1 MAEPAMSVT
10 PYWELTFDADGDTD
24 GGRCDRLAAEAARRG
39 VRDLIVFAHGWNT
52 DRSAATGL
60 YSRFFAPM
68 PALAPAARIGYVGV
82 VWPSMRFPDEPIP
95 DFPRSAAAGAARCGA
110 LDGETRDALSQTFPD
125 RAAVVDRIGRLLE
138 LRPPGEAALE
148 EFGGLV
154 RLLADVAPHG
164 PQALF
169 AADTLAEGLPQDGPP
184 EMFAGPTAEVCA
196 EFARALAG
204 LDAGS
209 TLSGDPASARSLS
222 GDPASGGSVSGG
234 SEAGPERGAVVAGF
248 SLPNPWDGAH
258 ELLRQATYYAMK
270 RRAGTVGER
279 GLGPFVGRLAAIAPA
294 VRVHLVGHSFGGR
307 LVSFALR
314 GLPEGVRTVKSVT
327 LLQGAFSHYA
337 FAARLPH
344 DARAG
349 GALQGQ
355 QHRVDGPL
363 VCCHSSFD
371 AALGT
376 MYPLA
381 SRMAGDARGAVEEF
395 GVGSLLGAKWG
406 AMGHDGVQAVP
417 GTRACTLAEALAGP
431 LPASGCVN
439 VDAAAVVRRGGA
451 PAGAHSDI
459 VHPELARL
467 VLAAGRVR

>member
-1 MAEPAMSVT
+1 MADPAMSVT
-10 PYWELTFDADGDTD
+10 PYWEVAFDADGDPE
-24 GGRCDRLAAEAARRG
+24 GRRRDRLLAGVRERG

-52 DRSAATGL
+52 DRSGATRL
-60 YSRFFAPM
+60 YDRFFAPV
-68 PALAPAARIGYVGV
+68 PRLAPAARIGYVGV
-82 VWPSMRFPDEPIP
+82 LWPAMRFSDEPIP
-95 DFPRSAAAGAARCGA
+95 DFPRAVAAEPPRRPVLDKDTRHA
-110 LDGETRDALSQTFPD
+110 LLDTFPG
-125 RAAVVDRIGRLLE
+125 RAILVDQIARLLE
-138 LRPPGEAALE
+138 QQPPEEAELE
-148 EFGGLV
+148 EFGRLV
-154 RLLADVAPHG
+154 RTLVEVVPPG

-169 AADTLAEGLPQDGPP
+169 AADTVAEGVPQSEP
-184 EMFAGPTAEVCA
+184 EMFAGSSAAACE
-196 EFARALAG
+196 EFARALAE
-204 LDAGS
+204 LE
-209 TLSGDPASARSLS
+209 
-222 GDPASGGSVSGG
+222 ASGASQ
-234 SEAGPERGAVVAGF
+234 GF
-248 SLPNPWDGAH
+248 RIPNPWDGAH

-279 GLGPFVGRLAAIAPA
+279 GLGRVVGQLAKAAPG
-294 VRVHLVGHSFGGR
+294 VRVHLVGHSFGAR

-349 GALQGQ
+349 GVLQGQ
-355 QHRVDGPL
+355 QNRVDGPL
-363 VCCHSSFD
+363 VCCHSRHD

-381 SRMAGDARGAVEEF
+381 SRMAGDSRSAAEPLMGRV
-395 GVGSLLGAKWG
+395 LGAKWG

-417 GTRACTLAEALAGP
+417 GTRAYTLAEALAAK

-439 VDAAAVVRRGGA
+439 VDAAAVVRRGGP

-459 VHPELARL
+459 LHAELARL

>member
-1 MAEPAMSVT
+1 MADPAMSVT
-10 PYWELTFDADGDTD
+10 PYWELTFDADGDP
-24 GGRCDRLAAEAARRG
+24 GGRGRDRLLTGVTERG

-52 DRSAATGL
+52 DRSGATRL
-60 YSRFFAPM
+60 YDRFFAPV
-68 PALAPAARIGYVGV
+68 PRLAPAARGGYVGV
-82 VWPSMRFPDEPIP
+82 LWPAMRFSDEPIP
-95 DFPRSAAAGAARCGA
+95 DFPRAVAAEPARRPVLDKDTRHA
-110 LDGETRDALSQTFPD
+110 LLETFPG
-125 RAAVVDRIGRLLE
+125 RAILVDQIARLLE
-138 LRPPGEAALE
+138 QQPAEEAELE
-148 EFGGLV
+148 EFGRLV
-154 RLLADVAPHG
+154 RTLVEVVAPG

-169 AADTLAEGLPQDGPP
+169 AADTVAEGVPQSEP
-184 EMFAGPTAEVCA
+184 EMFAGSSAACE
-196 EFARALAG
+196 EFARALAE
-204 LDAGS
+204 LE
-209 TLSGDPASARSLS
+209 
-222 GDPASGGSVSGG
+222 ASGPQ
-234 SEAGPERGAVVAGF
+234 EGF
-248 SLPNPWDGAH
+248 RIPNPWDGAH

-279 GLGPFVGRLAAIAPA
+279 GLGRVVGQLAKAAPT
-294 VRVHLVGHSFGGR
+294 VRVHLVGHSFGAR

-349 GALQGQ
+349 GVLQGQ
-355 QHRVDGPL
+355 QNRIDGPL
-363 VCCHSSFD
+363 VCCHSRHD

-381 SRMAGDARGAVEEF
+381 SRMAGDSRSATGLDMGRA
-395 GVGSLLGAKWG
+395 LGAMWG

-417 GTRACTLAEALAGP
+417 GTRAYTLAEALEAR

-439 VDAAAVVRRGGA
+439 VDAAAVVRRGGP

-459 VHPELARL
+459 LHAELARL